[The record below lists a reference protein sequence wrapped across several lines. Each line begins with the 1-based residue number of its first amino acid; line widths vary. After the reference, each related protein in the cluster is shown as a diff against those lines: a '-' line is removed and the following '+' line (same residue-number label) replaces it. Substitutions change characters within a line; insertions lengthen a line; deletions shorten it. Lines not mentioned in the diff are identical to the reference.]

1 MKYLNLKKITAVVL
15 SIGMVFSSSAVT
27 GFAAD
32 NSKKI
37 PTLPNSYINK
47 VAEDID
53 NEYFYDGTYV
63 DDWGHTRKGRQL
75 GATYTKQSTEFLLW
89 APAAT
94 YVKVNIY
101 ATGDDNDSNACNKG
115 AYTLEKMLVNGE
127 WNGLWIITLLGDWG
141 GLYYDYTIT
150 TTDITHIGSDRTT
163 KYKIQDPYSVAVSK
177 DGKRSYITD
186 TSSVSPEGWDRDR
199 HVYVDST
206 KANTVYKIS
215 VKDFSSDTASGMT
228 AGGKY
233 SAFTEKGAKVNSA
246 GELVSG
252 IDYLKELG
260 VTTVQ
265 LAPFADFDGDSEYEI
280 LNYNVPEASYASN
293 PSDSKTVI
301 KECKEMI
308 QALHSAGFSVVMEM
322 PYTHASEEN
331 PLEKSVP
338 WFYYRLNTN
347 GTRYT
352 TNTGYDNELAT
363 ERKMY
368 RSYMVNSMKY
378 WAEEYHVDGF
388 SLDLI
393 DCVNAKYKGS
403 SYVYKW
409 LDEIKTSL
417 AKEDANLVIW
427 GDNYTKEERQNKTSS
442 YDEIIGST
450 GGTYGE
456 RNEKAVKIYKQKAA
470 MKYAKPG
477 TLFMDGGEEMCNS
490 VEGRTLADSSYV
502 EWKDSA
508 EYADVVSYYRGLME
522 IRKAFS
528 PLAKSQT
535 IKNPEAYVLAGTKD
549 DEWNTMAVLNN
560 ESDVSKEITIPV
572 QERAA
577 TDWVVIAN
585 GESAG
590 VVSLGEVSGS
600 VITVPAYTTMILVD
614 KESFDDMA
622 VTSGKGKVI
631 VNYVIKDSDQKLR
644 ESITLQGTSGTNYAV
659 PDIKIPSGYAFL
671 SKTGDEKGVYT
682 SETQTVTYYYNAI
695 NPDTVVDGIKN
706 NGVYCEKA
714 QFKVTS
720 SDYTQVMAGNK
731 TLTPDVDGIYTVSA
745 ADGTQTITLTD
756 NEGYSI
762 YLSITVN
769 ADHTMDNSDCTKESI
784 CSVCHKIFP
793 AQTNHKF
800 SDTWTKDDTYHWK
813 VCENDGCTVTTTK
826 TKHSGTDDGDCT
838 TPVICECGEIVT
850 AAKAE
855 HTYGEWKSNGNGTHT
870 HKCTTAGCTIEE
882 TESCVGGAATCKK
895 RAICTDCNAEYGTL
909 NPANH
914 SGEQVWVQ
922 TEKTHQKK
930 YDCCGAEV
938 TNIADHI
945 WENGHCTV
953 CGYDCIHKGGKA
965 TCTQKA
971 VCNICHSEYGEIN
984 ADNHS
989 GVEKWIQTA
998 TTHEKR
1004 YDCCGKV
1011 TIEQENHKWKDG
1023 VCETCGY
1030 VCVHSGGEATC
1041 TKGAVCETCGKEY
1054 TDKDMANHSGKLVW
1068 VQTEKTHKQAY
1079 DCCDKEVSTSEAHG
1093 WKNGVCTVC
1102 DYQCKH
1108 TGGSATC
1115 VKKAVCTIC
1124 SEEYGTYNMSMH
1136 EGLQSVAAK
1145 AATRTDEGNIEYW
1158 YCKDCDRYYIK
1169 QDGLVEIEKSQTV
1182 VAKITDTTSLTDTCK
1197 DDNTETVKEQAPD
1210 TGDNKHVF
1218 VWLLM
1223 FVIGGAAAGLTVKGK
1238 KPEN

>member
-27 GFAAD
+27 GVAAD

-37 PTLPNSYINK
+37 ATIPSSYINK

-75 GATYTKQSTEFLLW
+75 GATYTKESTEFLLW

-101 ATGDDNDSNACNKG
+101 ATGDDNDSNACNIG

-127 WNGLWIITLLGDWG
+127 WNGIWTITLVGEWG

-246 GELVSG
+246 GELLSG

-338 WFYYRLNTN
+338 RFYYRLNTD

-368 RSYMVNSMKY
+368 RSYMVNSMRY

-393 DCVNAKYKGS
+393 DCVNVKYKGS

-427 GDNYTKEERQNKTSS
+427 GDNYTKEERQSKTSL

-490 VEGRTLADSSYV
+490 VEGTTLSDSSYV

-508 EYADVVSYYRGLME
+508 EYADVV
-522 IRKAFS
+522 
-528 PLAKSQT
+528 
-535 IKNPEAYVLAGTKD
+535 
-549 DEWNTMAVLNN
+549 
-560 ESDVSKEITIPV
+560 
-572 QERAA
+572 
-577 TDWVVIAN
+577 
-585 GESAG
+585 
-590 VVSLGEVSGS
+590 
-600 VITVPAYTTMILVD
+600 
-614 KESFDDMA
+614 
-622 VTSGKGKVI
+622 
-631 VNYVIKDSDQKLR
+631 
-644 ESITLQGTSGTNYAV
+644 
-659 PDIKIPSGYAFL
+659 
-671 SKTGDEKGVYT
+671 
-682 SETQTVTYYYNAI
+682 
-695 NPDTVVDGIKN
+695 
-706 NGVYCEKA
+706 
-714 QFKVTS
+714 
-720 SDYTQVMAGNK
+720 
-731 TLTPDVDGIYTVSA
+731 
-745 ADGTQTITLTD
+745 
-756 NEGYSI
+756 
-762 YLSITVN
+762 
-769 ADHTMDNSDCTKESI
+769 
-784 CSVCHKIFP
+784 
-793 AQTNHKF
+793 
-800 SDTWTKDDTYHWK
+800 
-813 VCENDGCTVTTTK
+813 
-826 TKHSGTDDGDCT
+826 
-838 TPVICECGEIVT
+838 
-850 AAKAE
+850 
-855 HTYGEWKSNGNGTHT
+855 
-870 HKCTTAGCTIEE
+870 
-882 TESCVGGAATCKK
+882 
-895 RAICTDCNAEYGTL
+895 
-909 NPANH
+909 
-914 SGEQVWVQ
+914 
-922 TEKTHQKK
+922 
-930 YDCCGAEV
+930 
-938 TNIADHI
+938 
-945 WENGHCTV
+945 
-953 CGYDCIHKGGKA
+953 
-965 TCTQKA
+965 
-971 VCNICHSEYGEIN
+971 
-984 ADNHS
+984 
-989 GVEKWIQTA
+989 
-998 TTHEKR
+998 
-1004 YDCCGKV
+1004 
-1011 TIEQENHKWKDG
+1011 
-1023 VCETCGY
+1023 
-1030 VCVHSGGEATC
+1030 
-1041 TKGAVCETCGKEY
+1041 
-1054 TDKDMANHSGKLVW
+1054 
-1068 VQTEKTHKQAY
+1068 
-1079 DCCDKEVSTSEAHG
+1079 
-1093 WKNGVCTVC
+1093 
-1102 DYQCKH
+1102 
-1108 TGGSATC
+1108 
-1115 VKKAVCTIC
+1115 
-1124 SEEYGTYNMSMH
+1124 
-1136 EGLQSVAAK
+1136 
-1145 AATRTDEGNIEYW
+1145 
-1158 YCKDCDRYYIK
+1158 
-1169 QDGLVEIEKSQTV
+1169 
-1182 VAKITDTTSLTDTCK
+1182 
-1197 DDNTETVKEQAPD
+1197 
-1210 TGDNKHVF
+1210 
-1218 VWLLM
+1218 
-1223 FVIGGAAAGLTVKGK
+1223 
-1238 KPEN
+1238 